1 MSGIPDNTHL
11 ITHTPT
17 HQPYVRE
24 FAGLSEYNTTSKVND
39 THVPLSKFP
48 PIFLLLRFEMLKQL
62 LTRWFTTGSR
72 KL

>member
-1 MSGIPDNTHL
+1 MQSKLTGQTPHHRCPGYQTTH
-11 ITHTPT
+11 TSSHTPT

-48 PIFLLLRFEMLKQL
+48 PIFLL
-62 LTRWFTTGSR
+62 
-72 KL
+72 